1 MMGHLRQIALNLDD
15 SFWYISSTLH
25 GLPRQTPQ
33 MDTFC
38 PGPLRRFLTPEAILK
53 LDAFDD
59 WFVRMHIS
67 EHTAVDASPETPISE
82 TSSPEP
88 RRTFPFRHYDDGEK
102 DEESLGRES
111 PEPQRL
117 FPVHQYHST
126 LYDHPQ
132 PALQMKTFCPGPL
145 KRFLTPEAI
154 LKFEAFND

>member
-1 MMGHLRQIALNLDD
+1 MGHLRQIALNLDD
-15 SFWYISSTLH
+15 SFQYISSTLH
-25 GLPRQTPQ
+25 GPPRQIPQ

-38 PGPLRRFLTPEAILK
+38 PGPLRRFLTPEAMLK
-53 LDAFDD
+53 LDAFND

-111 PEPQRL
+111 PELNDCFLYINTTRPCMTTHNRL
-117 FPVHQYHST
+117 CKLRLSAR
-126 LYDHPQ
+126 DH
-132 PALQMKTFCPGPL
+132 
-145 KRFLTPEAI
+145 
-154 LKFEAFND
+154 